1 MSESESKWKAK
12 VRSKAFNFVEE
23 TGETERVSE
32 REIRKAEFEVGT
44 TPPTSGS
51 RKNARMA

>member
-1 MSESESKWKAK
+1 MSKSERKGKAR

-23 TGETERVSE
+23 TGKAERVSE
-32 REIRKAEFEVGT
+32 LEIRKAGFEVGT

>member
-23 TGETERVSE
+23 SGETERVSE